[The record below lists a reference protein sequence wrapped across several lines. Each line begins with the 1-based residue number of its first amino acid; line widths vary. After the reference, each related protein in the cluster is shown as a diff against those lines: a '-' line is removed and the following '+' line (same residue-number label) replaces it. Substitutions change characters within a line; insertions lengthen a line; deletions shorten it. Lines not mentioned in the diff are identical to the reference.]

1 MKLFGKKLW
10 KDSRGLSIVEMIC
23 AVAILGAISTAI
35 GGAMIVS
42 ATSYKNGTTET
53 NLQQDVQFTAKVIE
67 GLIVDATDTV
77 TFDSTTKTLV
87 ITNLDYTHTITL
99 DTSTHQLNYVC
110 TDSTTGA
117 LVDNGDTV
125 LATDVSDFDA
135 DVSNFAKSR
144 NAQITIELLRDGREI
159 SSVYNVT
166 SRNNPN
172 ASASVIVTQTASISC
187 ESEITLE
194 PNQTDFELPVTV
206 ITTGGAVAGF
216 NCNLVAEDDPSSNA
230 VANGTSV
237 KISIGSGEMGGA
249 DGKLMLVI
257 NTNAK
262 DGAGLPLASKT
273 VVVNIRRV
281 LDFNMPSPVLS
292 SGTAMKSGAVYQI
305 TATPTGTSLDK
316 VVGAYYDTD
325 YVNPY
330 GATWSF
336 AMTDGTDYNDY
347 VEVLSSAESLAPY
360 VRIKLKQ
367 DLPAGVGL
375 SITATAKHP
384 RGIVNSV
391 QTNKTGIPY
400 GNVFKTVTIK
410 PSNFYLASEFL
421 RGDDFVNLIEL
432 INWGKIKDEYGGN
445 RPWRVIR
452 YCPAKLNA
460 DGDIIALT
468 GTWSEWQPLGDAGT
482 PGFVAIRPNELNLLP
497 TESYALEIKAQYGTD
512 AGVITWPKADTPE
525 EEYMFRFSVPA
536 ATVFFNYYTGGSS
549 GMVTLPYGTDGIAFS
564 DRIQMNRDQ
573 MYLFNITGDAGHVA
587 KFFNTYMKFKLQR
600 KTDTNYTNL
609 DAGWV
614 DASTEIGFMFPD
626 QLKLKAPGTTGLYR
640 LEFQWDSSWCISNWG
655 TALTYA
661 DPDTGKGIIY
671 FEVK

>member
-53 NLQQDVQFTAKVIE
+53 NLQQDAQFTAKVIE

-77 TFDSTTKTLV
+77 TFDTSTKTLV
-87 ITNLDYTHTITL
+87 IKNVDYTHTITL
-99 DTSTHQLNYVC
+99 DASTNQLRYSC
-110 TDSTTGA
+110 TDTTTGA
-117 LVDNGDTV
+117 LVDNGDTI

-135 DVSNFAKSR
+135 DVSDFAKSR
-144 NAQITIELLRDGREI
+144 NAQVTIELLREGREI
-159 SSVYNVT
+159 STVYNVT

-172 ASASVIVTQTASISC
+172 ASVAVTVTQTASISC

-194 PNQTDFELPVTV
+194 PNQTNFELPVTV
-206 ITTGGAVAGF
+206 ITTGGAIAGF
-216 NCNLVAEDDPSSNA
+216 NCNLVAEDDPASKA
-230 VANGTSV
+230 VVNGTSI
-237 KISIGSGEMGGA
+237 KISIGTGEKGGA

-257 NTNAK
+257 NSNAK
-262 DGAGLPLASKT
+262 NGAGLPLASKT

-281 LDFNMPSPVLS
+281 LDFNMPKPVLT
-292 SGTAMKSGAVYQI
+292 SGTAMRSGAVYQI

-316 VVGAYYDTD
+316 VVGASYDSD

-336 AMTDGTDYNDY
+336 SMTDGSAWTTYM
-347 VEVLSSAESLAPY
+347 EVISSAEDLAPY
-360 VRIKLKQ
+360 VRIRLKE

-384 RGIVNSV
+384 KGIVGGV
-391 QTNKTGIPY
+391 QTNKTGIAY
-400 GNVFKTVTIK
+400 GNVEKTVTIK

-432 INWGKIKDEYGGN
+432 LDWNKIKQEYGGN

-468 GTWSEWQPLGDAGT
+468 GSWSEWQPLGDSGT

-536 ATVFFNYYTGGSS
+536 ACLFFNYYTGPGGIS
-549 GMVTLPYGTDGIAFS
+549 TLPYGTDGVAFS
-564 DRIQMNRDQ
+564 DRIHMSRDQ
-573 MYLFNITGDAGHVA
+573 MYQFNITGDAGHVA
-587 KFFNTYMKFKLQR
+587 KYFNINMRFKLQR
-600 KTDTNYTNL
+600 KTDTNYANL
-609 DAGWV
+609 NTGWV
-614 DASTEIGFMFPD
+614 DANTEMGFIYPD
-626 QLKLKAPGTTGLYR
+626 GFKLKAPGTTGLYR

-655 TALTYA
+655 IPLTYA

-671 FEVK
+671 FEVN